1 MFKKIFLISLFS
13 IGSLAALPD
22 GYSIELFVKD
32 IAPYLPFVAEQ
43 RINAYREYP
52 YLYAGKMEEEIA
64 YLEWFSQLK
73 HSAIVIA
80 FYNDEPVGFITGTA
94 LTAFD
99 QHYKGSIDLF
109 KNAGLAFDSYY
120 YLSDAIVVPEHRNKS
135 LISSMA
141 QLMEEHADI
150 LGYTSVCFVCE
161 SHESHPL
168 KPVNHKSLDSLFKR
182 NGYSKTGM
190 VVTYHWQT
198 RNVDGSIKE
207 QNHAMNYWVK
217 NLPAVEVAG

>member
-1 MFKKIFLISLFS
+1 MFKKIFFISLFS
-13 IGSLAALPD
+13 IATLVALPE
-22 GYSIELFVKD
+22 GYSVELFVKD

-52 YLYAGKMEEEIA
+52 YLYAGKMEEEIV

-80 FYNDEPVGFITGTA
+80 FYNDEPVGFIAGTA

-99 QHYKGSIDLF
+99 AHFQGSIDLF
-109 KNAGLAFDSYY
+109 KNAGLPFDTYY
-120 YLSDAIVVPEHRNKS
+120 YFSDAIVLPEHRNKS
-135 LISSMA
+135 LVSTMA
-141 QLMEEHADI
+141 QMIEEHAEI
-150 LGYTSVCFVCE
+150 LGYTATCFVCE

-168 KPVNHKSLDSLFKR
+168 KPENYKNLDNLFKR
-182 NGYSKTGM
+182 NGYSKTDL

-198 RNVDGSIKE
+198 RNLDGSTQE

-217 NLPAVEVAG
+217 NLQ